1 MAQNR
6 VQYQSGLPILEFF
19 ETYGSYAKCE
29 VFVRAWRW
37 PQGFACPRCAQTEH
51 SEFRRA
57 ARLYFQCSACRY
69 QCSLVSGTIFE
80 STKVSLPKSFVAMH
94 LITQAKNSV
103 CALELKRA
111 TWVCRTRRPG

>member
-6 VQYQSGLPILEFF
+6 VQYQHGLPMLEFF

-80 STKVSLPKSFVAMH
+80 STKVSLPSGSPPC
-94 LITQAKNSV
+94 T
-103 CALELKRA
+103 
-111 TWVCRTRRPG
+111 